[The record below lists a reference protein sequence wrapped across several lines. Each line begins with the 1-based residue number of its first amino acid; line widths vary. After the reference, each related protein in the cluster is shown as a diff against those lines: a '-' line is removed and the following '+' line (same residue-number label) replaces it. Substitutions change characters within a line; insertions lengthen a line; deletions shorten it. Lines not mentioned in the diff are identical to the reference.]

1 MIFSCFHRYICVEGV
16 VRCHNNI
23 ILGHFI
29 KLLHI
34 LVLHLEYLDI
44 ILNLLKCS
52 RNQKPCCSVLLHV
65 CGNGYILPCDLCN
78 RVYMKLQISSIRS
91 LELSKQPPGILFW
104 LLVFFFFYTLV
115 IPLSIPKPADP
126 SSLLLFLKLLLQ
138 RFTLWECGWLQI
150 LQFWQGFNWGN
161 SHRYIF
167 KNERAD
173 CTQAMIFMLTEIL

>member
-1 MIFSCFHRYICVEGV
+1 M
-16 VRCHNNI
+16 
-23 ILGHFI
+23 

-44 ILNLLKCS
+44 ILVPETKNLVAASYCMFVAMDKFYHATCATEFTWNCKFLPSKVENYQSSLLEFCFCS
-52 RNQKPCCSVLLHV
+52 
-65 CGNGYILPCDLCN
+65 
-78 RVYMKLQISSIRS
+78 
-91 LELSKQPPGILFW
+91 LFF
-104 LLVFFFFYTLV
+104 LFVFLNYTLV
-115 IPLSIPKPADP
+115 IPLTIPKPADP
-126 SSLLLFLKLLLQ
+126 SSLLLFLKLQLQ

-167 KNERAD
+167 NNERAD